1 MPTPDFNPETLQC
14 QECENTPATLFVTKT
29 VGNQVIK
36 QSLCEA
42 CARRLAAQK
51 LGERATHAPLEDV
64 LRVLFQNNL
73 GGVSAQK
80 STSLQ
85 ETAASPDWW
94 HSLVEFSSDED
105 VADDEAEAIEQ
116 LDAAGELDE
125 KTVDEEPDPF
135 ASTRS
140 KEIIAN
146 EATEG
151 EIAEHELAEEEHAE
165 REASQNEFAQNEF
178 AQNEFAASSLVPS
191 LIPSLRCPK
200 CGTTWDR
207 LKQDGRAGCS
217 QCYVA
222 FADEL
227 VKVLDKMQGASIHEG
242 KTPRTMDKRQKRL
255 MHLRLR
261 RDHRL
266 QMLNRRLEE
275 SLDKEDYEEAAK
287 LRDKIKVV
295 SSTILEE

>member
-1 MPTPDFNPETLQC
+1 M
-14 QECENTPATLFVTKT
+14 
-29 VGNQVIK
+29 
-36 QSLCEA
+36 
-42 CARRLAAQK
+42 
-51 LGERATHAPLEDV
+51 
-64 LRVLFQNNL
+64 RVLFQNNL

-105 VADDEAEAIEQ
+105 QADDEAEAIEQ

-135 ASTRS
+135 ASTRRNADAIAEG
-140 KEIIAN
+140 EIA
-146 EATEG
+146 EG

-165 REASQNEFAQNEF
+165 REASQNEF

-275 SLDKEDYEEAAK
+275 SLDKEDYIEAAK